1 MTDKKT
7 SPKKELTVKKVKD
20 KITVRQEVKDE
31 LKAYNKVKKEIIKVL
46 KSGEKTIPELVKETG
61 IETEKL
67 TYHVMSMAKF
77 GDIKAGDVNDDDYY
91 YYKLPK
97 DSKK

>member
-1 MTDKKT
+1 MTDKK
-7 SPKKELTVKKVKD
+7 SPKKDLTVKKVKD

-31 LKAYNKVKKEIIKVL
+31 LKAYNKVKREIIKVL

-61 IETEKL
+61 LETEKL

-77 GDIKAGDVNDDDYY
+77 GDIEAGDVNDDDYY

-97 DSKK
+97 NQKK